1 MPLYETALELAEKLK
16 EARLQA
22 AVLAKEVVEAEYQ
35 LKVTKAGVERTL
47 IKQVKNEKLLG
58 NTLEDRTRIF
68 TMALDADADYKA
80 RLKQQADLT
89 LKLEQAKIEAT
100 FLRDRLTVTLAAM
113 RIPEQVEE

>member
-22 AVLAKEVVEAEYQ
+22 AALAKELLETEYQ
-35 LKVTKAGVERTL
+35 LKVAKAGVERAL
-47 IKQVKNEKLLG
+47 IKKVRSEKVLG

-68 TMALDADADYKA
+68 TMALDADGDYKA

-89 LKLEQAKIEAT
+89 LKLEQAKIET
-100 FLRDRLTVTLAAM
+100 SFLRDKLTVTLAAM
-113 RIPEQVEE
+113 RMPEPVEE